1 MVKSRVITAV
11 SVAAIAGS
19 LLALFLNFGAYPPGT
34 DATVPRE
41 VGRALAEAA
50 TRLLPPGGRI
60 TVLAR
65 DTSAFRQPAAG
76 ATLDA
81 LLGEI
86 RKAGATLAS
95 VEILQVDPLRPLQ
108 VSPDDFF
115 QLLRRAKAGDVIV
128 SLMGPPLLSDE
139 QRQALGEIKPQI
151 VAFCPGNLPN
161 YIDLRLLAERHLLH
175 AAVLARPLPSKAA
188 PPLAETFDNLYVRA
202 SAAELAKLPSP

>member
-1 MVKSRVITAV
+1 MGKSRLITIV

-19 LLALFLNFGAYPPGT
+19 LLALFLTFGAYPPGT

-41 VGRALAEAA
+41 VGRSLAEAA
-50 TRLLPPGGRI
+50 TKLLPPGGRI

-65 DTSAFRQPAAG
+65 DTSTFPQPAAA
-76 ATLDA
+76 ATLEA

-86 RKAGATLAS
+86 RKAGATVAS
-95 VEILQVDPLRPLQ
+95 VEVMQVDPLRPLQ
-108 VSPDDFF
+108 VSPDDFY
-115 QLLRRAKAGDVIV
+115 QLLRRAKANDVIV

-139 QRQALGEIKPQI
+139 QRQTLGEVKPQI

-175 AAVLARPLPSKAA
+175 AAVLGRPLPSKAA
-188 PPLAETFDNLYVRA
+188 PPLAETFDNLYSRA
-202 SAAELAKLPSP
+202 SAADLAKLPSP